1 MRELRRDRNFYERV
15 WRQLKKLRS
24 DELVRMVRN
33 LTFIGKRSRVAT
45 EAGPRNVKVTK
56 GGTLEPPGK
65 ARGNYETTDY
75 CD

>member
-1 MRELRRDRNFYERV
+1 MSELKSDRNFYERV
-15 WRQLKKLRS
+15 WRQLKKLRY

-56 GGTLEPPGK
+56 GGTREPPRK
-65 ARGNYETTDY
+65 TRGNYETTDY